1 MLPLAIGAG
10 LALFVGFGARLVG
23 WDRDRAFY
31 STVLVVVATYYALFA
46 VVAGSMQALGAEM
59 LPIAVFIA
67 ASVVGF
73 RRSMW
78 LVAVGLAAHGVFD
91 FAHGHWIT
99 NPGVPA
105 WWPSFCA
112 AYDVTAGAF
121 LAWLLLR
128 SQTQDRR
135 ADGRTE

>member
-46 VVAGSMQALGAEM
+46 VMGGSVHALGAES
-59 LPIAVFIA
+59 LPIAAFTV

-78 LVAVGLAAHGVFD
+78 LVAAGLVGHGIFDLAHGQ
-91 FAHGHWIT
+91 WIE
-99 NPGVPA
+99 NPGVPV
-105 WWPSFCA
+105 WWPRFCM

-121 LAWLLLR
+121 LAWLLAR
-128 SQTQDRR
+128 KRIPASV
-135 ADGRTE
+135 G

>member
-1 MLPLAIGAG
+1 MLPFAIGAG
-10 LALFVGFGARLVG
+10 LALSVGFGARLVG
-23 WDRDRAFY
+23 WDRERAFY

-46 VVAGSMQALGAEM
+46 VMGGSMQALAAEA
-59 LPIAVFIA
+59 LPIAVFIG

-78 LVAVGLAAHGVFD
+78 LVAAGLAGHGVFD
-91 FAHGHWIT
+91 FAHGYWIS

-121 LAWLLLR
+121 LAWLLRR
-128 SQTQDRR
+128 SKT
-135 ADGRTE
+135 